1 MPVINLPFV
10 ADNSE
15 EVIFVQ
21 CIWARISANTVDQLL
36 RIVLTIQKVTYGKG
50 SEEMAFALL
59 LFPPPLTTNVV

>member
-21 CIWARISANTVDQLL
+21 CIWARISANTADQLL